1 MLAAAGV
8 VLVLGALSAA
18 CRDEPLAPTRDQ
30 ATLQATQDQ
39 ASLHL
44 GDGLG
49 ARILHTERLPLREGI
64 VHYRYDVATG
74 PGQYDRIRLHRI
86 VRERHPSRPIEA
98 EEGIFLLPGNPNLFE
113 DIYMTEL
120 MSPATPWDHAVTVFL
135 AQHDVDVWGMDY
147 GWALVPA
154 GTTDFTFMRDWGLGR
169 DVQDAERGLAV
180 ARSIRAS
187 TGQGFG
193 KLSLLGFSYSVPLAY
208 LVASNETQQPP
219 GRRSVK
225 GIVPVEGNVKTPD
238 EATRLSNC
246 SAAVNDQKDYLDQGV
261 YQVDNSVFKQIG
273 ELALSAPDA
282 VSPFYPPLTNWQFIL
297 FVFTSDDGSGHFLGG
312 YFDASG
318 IPTGL
323 RFTDLRFF
331 ADLIHGAGRPPY
343 AAPVQAAIDIEKL
356 FCNEVDVPFAD
367 HLGDIT
373 VPILY
378 IGAAGGFGGKSGYYS
393 TTLTSSR
400 DITKFVV
407 QLLPDD
413 QRAYDFG
420 HADLFWARNAERLV
434 WQPILNWINA
444 HRSHHEL
451 AEAGR

>member
-8 VLVLGALSAA
+8 VLVLGALTAA
-18 CRDEPLAPTRDQ
+18 CRDEPVAPTQDQ
-30 ATLQATQDQ
+30 ATLQTTQDQ
-39 ASLHL
+39 PSLHL

-49 ARILHTERLPLREGI
+49 VRILHTERLPLREGI

-74 PGQYDRIRLHRI
+74 PGPHDLIRLHRI
-86 VRERHPSRPIEA
+86 VRERHPNRPIEA
-98 EEGIFLLPGNPNLFE
+98 EEGIFLLPGAPQLFE
-113 DIYMTEL
+113 DIFMSPL
-120 MSPATPWDHAVTVFL
+120 FSPATSWDHSVTVFL

-154 GTTDFTFMRDWGLGR
+154 ATTDFTFMRDWGLGR
-169 DVQDAERGLAV
+169 EIQDAEKGLAV

-193 KLSLLGFSYSVPLAY
+193 KLSLSGFSYGVPIAY
-208 LVASNETQQPP
+208 LVASDETQQPP

-225 GIVPVEGNVKTPD
+225 GIVPIEGNVKAPD
-238 EATRLSNC
+238 EATRLANC
-246 SAAVNDQKDYLDQGV
+246 SAAVSDQKDYLDQGV
-261 YQVDNSVFKQIG
+261 YQLDNSFFKQVG

-282 VSPFYPPLTNWQFIL
+282 VSPFYPPLTNWQFVL
-297 FVFTSDDGSGHFLGG
+297 YVYTSDDGGGHFLGG
-312 YFDASG
+312 YIDASG
-318 IPTGL
+318 VPTGL
-323 RFTDLRFF
+323 RFTDLRFL
-331 ADLIHGAGRPPY
+331 ADLLHEAGQPPY
-343 AAPVQAAIDIEKL
+343 NAPVRVWVDLEKL
-356 FCNEVDVPFAD
+356 DCNGNDVPFDD

-373 VPILY
+373 IPILY
-378 IGAAGGFGGKSGYYS
+378 IGAAGGFNGKSGYYS

-420 HADLFWARNAERLV
+420 HADPFWARNAERLV
-434 WQPILNWINA
+434 WQPILSWINA